1 MVKWLK
7 SVSPLVY
14 GCNNGSQIVSF
25 IFSHDLV
32 PEKLMSH
39 DTRENLERLS
49 DMTLLEERVVQL
61 EREVEALTLQTDVCK
76 ENRAK
81 LEAIIKAFEGFIYV
95 CSRDHCIEFMNDRL
109 IERTGSYPLGE
120 KCYKALHELDSV
132 CPWCIDDRV
141 YLGETV
147 RWEVLSPKDNR
158 HYFIINTPIYHP
170 NGSVSKMAM
179 IRDITQGKI
188 IEQERERLI
197 SELEAKNSDLKVL
210 NFAVSHDL
218 RGPLITIKGLMK
230 WVQRDATEGNL
241 ERLQK
246 TIDRITI
253 SATRMEQL
261 IDDLLKL
268 SRAGS
273 MHGAVEEISVAE
285 ITAEVVDL
293 LATKIADRGVVINI
307 DKNVPSIMG
316 ERHRL
321 LTILQNLIEN
331 AVKYMGDQ
339 QTPAID
345 VGCKIDNEVKIFFVR
360 DNGLGLDPSHQSK
373 IFGLF
378 MKVDANSEGSG
389 IGLAIL
395 KKIIEEDGGR
405 IWVESEGVGKGCTFY
420 FSFDLKPE
428 KGPIPDTGIEP
439 IVDQNRAITY

>member
-1 MVKWLK
+1 MAKD
-7 SVSPLVY
+7 
-14 GCNNGSQIVSF
+14 I
-25 IFSHDLV
+25 
-32 PEKLMSH
+32 
-39 DTRENLERLS
+39 RENLERS
-49 DMTLLEERVVQL
+49 AKMSLLEERVAQL

-76 ENRAK
+76 ENRAR
-81 LEAIIKAFEGFIYV
+81 LEAIIKAFDGFIYV
-95 CSRDHCIEFMNDRL
+95 CSSDHYIEFMNDHL
-109 IERTGSYPLGE
+109 IERTGSYPIGQ
-120 KCYKALHELDSV
+120 KCYEALHGLDSV
-132 CPWCIDDRV
+132 CPWCIDDKV
-141 YLGETV
+141 YGGETV
-147 RWEVLSPKDNR
+147 TWEVLSPKDNR
-158 HYFIINTPIYHP
+158 HYFVVNTPIYHP
-170 NGSVSKMAM
+170 DGSVSKMAM
-179 IRDITQGKI
+179 IRDITQGKM

-230 WVQRDATEGNL
+230 WVQRDAMEGNL
-241 ERLQK
+241 ERLEK
-246 TIDRITI
+246 TIDRITL

-273 MHGAVEEISVAE
+273 MHGALEEISVAE
-285 ITAEVVDL
+285 IAAEVVDL
-293 LATKIADRGVVINI
+293 LATKISERGVVINI

-339 QTPAID
+339 QAPTID
-345 VGCKIDNEVKIFFVR
+345 VGCRMDEEAKIFFVR
-360 DNGLGLDPSHQSK
+360 DNGLGLDASYQNK

-395 KKIIEEDGGR
+395 KRIIEEDGGR
-405 IWVESEGVGKGCTFY
+405 IWVESDGLGQGCTFY

-428 KGPIPDTGIEP
+428 KGETS
-439 IVDQNRAITY
+439 VTLQK

>member
-1 MVKWLK
+1 M
-7 SVSPLVY
+7 
-14 GCNNGSQIVSF
+14 SQ
-25 IFSHDLV
+25 
-32 PEKLMSH
+32 
-39 DTRENLERLS
+39 DTRENLER
-49 DMTLLEERVVQL
+49 VAQL
-61 EREVEALTLQTDVCK
+61 EREVEALKLQTDICK
-76 ENRAK
+76 ENRAR
-81 LEAIIKAFEGFIYV
+81 LEAIIKAFEGYIYV

-120 KCYKALHELDSV
+120 KCYRALHELDSV
-132 CPWCIDDRV
+132 CPWCIDEKV
-141 YLGETV
+141 YRGETV
-147 RWEVLSPKDNR
+147 NWEVLSPKDNR
-158 HYFIINTPIYHP
+158 HYFIVNAPIYHSD
-170 NGSVSKMAM
+170 GSVSKMAM
-179 IRDITQGKI
+179 IRDITQGKMM
-188 IEQERERLI
+188 EQERERLI

-230 WVQRDATEGNL
+230 WVQRDAMEGNL

-246 TIDRITI
+246 TIDRITL

-285 ITAEVVDL
+285 IAAEVVDL
-293 LATKIADRGVVINI
+293 LATKIAERGVVVNI
-307 DKNVPSIMG
+307 DKTVPSFMG

-339 QTPAID
+339 QTPSID
-345 VGCKIDNEVKIFFVR
+345 VGCKMVNEVKKFFVR
-360 DNGLGLDPSHQSK
+360 DNGLGLDPSYQSK

-378 MKVDANSEGSG
+378 AKVDPNSEGSG
-389 IGLAIL
+389 IGLSIL
-395 KKIIEEDGGR
+395 KRIIEEDGGR
-405 IWVESEGVGKGCTFY
+405 IWVESEGIGKGCTFY

-428 KGPIPDTGIEP
+428 KGEAPDTEQKSVFDHKYRTP
-439 IVDQNRAITY
+439 Y

>member
-1 MVKWLK
+1 MA
-7 SVSPLVY
+7 
-14 GCNNGSQIVSF
+14 QEI
-25 IFSHDLV
+25 
-32 PEKLMSH
+32 
-39 DTRENLERLS
+39 RENLERLANMS
-49 DMTLLEERVVQL
+49 LLEERVTQL

-76 ENRAK
+76 ENSAR

-95 CSRDHCIEFMNDRL
+95 CSSDHHIEFMNDHL
-109 IERTGSYPLGE
+109 IERTGSYPIGQ
-120 KCYKALHELDSV
+120 KCYLALHGLDSV
-132 CPWCIDDRV
+132 CPWCIDDKV
-141 YLGETV
+141 YRGETV
-147 RWEVLSPKDNR
+147 TWEVLSPKDNR
-158 HYFIINTPIYHP
+158 HYFVINTPIYHP
-170 NGSVSKMAM
+170 DGSISKMAM
-179 IRDITQGKI
+179 IRDITQGKM
-188 IEQERERLI
+188 IERERERLI
-197 SELEAKNSDLKVL
+197 SELEAKNSDLKEL

-230 WVQRDATEGNL
+230 WVQRDAMEGNL
-241 ERLQK
+241 ERLEK
-246 TIDRITI
+246 TIDRITL

-285 ITAEVVDL
+285 IAAEVVDL
-293 LATKIADRGVVINI
+293 LATKISERGVVINI

-339 QTPAID
+339 QAPIID
-345 VGCKIDNEVKIFFVR
+345 VGCRIEKEAKIFFVR
-360 DNGLGLDPSHQSK
+360 DNGQGLDSSYQSK

-395 KKIIEEDGGR
+395 KRIIEEDGGK
-405 IWVESEGVGKGCTFY
+405 IWVESDGIGQGCTFY

-428 KGPIPDTGIEP
+428 KSETSVTTPKSVFD
-439 IVDQNRAITY
+439 